1 MKPKE
6 RLSRI
11 VELGRV
17 PHALLF
23 AGPRGAGKKNAAL
36 QFAGDLLQKSVSNHP
51 DVHLYS
57 PEGKAGMHPI
67 ESIREISQNVALAPY
82 TGKWRI
88 FIIDEAEKMLA
99 TSSNAILKT
108 LEEPTPNTVII
119 LISHYPDRLIPTIL
133 SRCQTIEFPPQKS
146 PVDTDVLN
154 ILCGNTP
161 REKLTSFESE
171 QPDTVF
177 ETILFWHR
185 DRLLLEINAPE
196 ELLHFPEH
204 RKTIQ
209 KIPLIPLEYVE
220 KQVALAALAHSR
232 STKLSTCLEMLFI
245 SLIN

>member
-11 VELGRV
+11 VESGKV

-23 AGPRGAGKKNAAL
+23 TGPRGAGKKEAAR
-36 QFAGDLLQKSVSNHP
+36 QFAADLLQMKIHNHP

-57 PEGKAGMHPI
+57 PEGKAGLHPI

-88 FIIDEAEKMLA
+88 FIIDEAEKMLP

-119 LISHYPDRLIPTIL
+119 LISHYPDRLLPTIL
-133 SRCQTIEFPPQKS
+133 SRCQNIEFPPQKA
-146 PVDTDVLN
+146 PVDTDILN
-154 ILCGNTP
+154 ILCGTTP
-161 REKLTSFESE
+161 KEKLTAFESE
-171 QPDTVF
+171 QPDVVF

-185 DRLLLEINAPE
+185 DRLLLEIGGSE

-204 RKTIQ
+204 REIIQ
-209 KIPLIPLEYVE
+209 KIPLIPFEFVE
-220 KQVALAALAHSR
+220 KQIALAALAHNR
-232 STKLSTCLEMLFI
+232 STKLSTCLEMLFL
-245 SLIN
+245 SLMD